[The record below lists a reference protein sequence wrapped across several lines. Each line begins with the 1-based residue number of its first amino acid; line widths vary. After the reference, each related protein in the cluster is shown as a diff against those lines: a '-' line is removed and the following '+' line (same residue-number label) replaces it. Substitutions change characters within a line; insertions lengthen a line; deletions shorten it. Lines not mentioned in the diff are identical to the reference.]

1 MEKST
6 ANFYLAAKK
15 IWGSVTKAD
24 SEYKKELEL
33 QIEFHKRLLNLFQI
47 GGYYYII
54 FNIFQGEIE
63 FASEEIKH
71 VLGYEPEEITIE
83 FLMDKIHPE
92 DKSYFLNFEYK
103 IAEFFKNIDYD
114 KVKNY
119 KAQYDIRF
127 RAKNNNYVRILQQAV
142 QIDYDKTN
150 YYRTLGIQTDITHL
164 KKDGKPC
171 FSIIGLDGEPSY
183 YNIQDLDVFTKSYDL
198 FTKRERE
205 ILKCIVEGQNSKT
218 IASYLHISL
227 HTVNTHRKNILIK
240 ASCKSPIDLVTKVI
254 HEGLI

>member
-6 ANFYLAAKK
+6 TNFYLAAKK
-15 IWGSVTKAD
+15 IWGTVTKTD
-24 SEYKKELEL
+24 SEYTKKLELEL
-33 QIEFHKRLLNLFQI
+33 EFHKRLLNVFQI
-47 GGYYYII
+47 GRYYYIV

-63 FASEEIKH
+63 FTSDEIKPI
-71 VLGYEPEEITIE
+71 LGYEPEEITIQ

-127 RAKNNNYVRILQQAV
+127 KTKNNDYVRILQQAV
-142 QIDYDKTN
+142 QIDYDETN
-150 YYRTLGIQTDITHL
+150 YYRTLGIQTDITHI
-164 KKDGKPC
+164 KKDGIPC
-171 FSIIGLDGEPSY
+171 LSIIGLDGEPSY
-183 YNIQDLDVFTKSYDL
+183 YN
-198 FTKRERE
+198 KRERE
-205 ILKCIVEGQNSKT
+205 ILKHIVEGKSSKT
-218 IASYLHISL
+218 IAEELHISL

-240 ASCKSPIDLVTKVI
+240 ANCKSPIDLVTKVI
-254 HEGLI
+254 NEGLI